1 MRYVPPEMLEE
12 WSRRDPVETYERRL
26 RSDGIDTDA
35 IRTAVTEELEA
46 ETEWALAQPMP
57 DPATATE
64 GVFATEDPVL
74 GDGVAPWSRFA
85 EVSHG

>member
-1 MRYVPPEMLEE
+1 V
-12 WSRRDPVETYERRL
+12 DAL
-26 RSDGIDTDA
+26 RAG
-35 IRTAVTEELEA
+35 VTEELDR

-74 GDGVAPWSRFA
+74 GDGRAPWSRWA
-85 EVSHG
+85 REEAGNA